1 MKKVCLLGF
10 GRLGRV
16 IAGGLLSGAVEDAG
30 LAAVLVRSGET
41 AERLRRELPCPAVT
55 DLSDLLAGR
64 PDYVIEAASAAA
76 VRACAVPVMEAGA
89 DLIVLSAS
97 AFGDP
102 EFYARALAAANRFD
116 RRIHL
121 AHGVTGGLDAV
132 EAAAMMGGLS
142 TEIVKRKVPRGSP
155 GWDPALDALAND
167 FRGTA
172 EEACRRY
179 PDHLNVAASLGLA
192 AGDLRGTKV
201 RVESGGC
208 VDFTI
213 RCEGAFGKGAFHTEL
228 GAWGPDLAAWS
239 ALAMLRRLTARIT
252 L

>member
-1 MKKVCLLGF
+1 MKKVSLLGC

-30 LAAVLVRSGET
+30 LEAVLVRSGET
-41 AERLRRELPCPAVT
+41 AERLRRELPCPVLT

-64 PDYVIEAASAAA
+64 PDYVIEAASADA
-76 VRACAVPVMEAGA
+76 VKACALPAMEAGA
-89 DLIVLSAS
+89 DLILLSAS
-97 AFGDP
+97 ALGDP
-102 EFYARALAAANRFD
+102 EFYARALEAARRFD

-132 EAAAMMGGLS
+132 EAAAMMGSLS
-142 TEIVKRKVPRGSP
+142 AEIVKRKPPRDAP
-155 GWDPALDALAND
+155 GRDRALDALADD

-179 PDHLNVAASLGLA
+179 PDYLNVAAALGLA
-192 AGDLRGTKV
+192 AGSLRRTQV
-201 RVESGGC
+201 RVEPGGR
-208 VDFTI
+208 VDFTV
-213 RCEGAFGKGAFHTEL
+213 RCEGAFGKGTFHTEL
-228 GAWGPDLAAWS
+228 GPYGPELAAWS
-239 ALAMLRRLTARIT
+239 ALAALRRLTARIT